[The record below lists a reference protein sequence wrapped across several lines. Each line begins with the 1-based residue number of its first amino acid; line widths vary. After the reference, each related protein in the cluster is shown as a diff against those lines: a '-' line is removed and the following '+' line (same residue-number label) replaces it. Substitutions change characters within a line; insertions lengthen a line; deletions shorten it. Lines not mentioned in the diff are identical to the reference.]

1 MRHAVVP
8 NIAEGRD
15 DSDLS
20 YRTNIKR
27 WYPKLALEKL
37 FIVTSRKGDI
47 ETIFVY

>member
-8 NIAEGRD
+8 NIAEERD

-27 WYPKLALEKL
+27 WYPKLELGKI
-37 FIVTSRKGDI
+37 FTDTSREGDI
-47 ETIFVY
+47 ETNFVY